1 MSIPAPR
8 YELRLSFTLILHHPA
23 GKFHGLRRNISE
35 SGMLVAS
42 TTTRPPGAPVY
53 FESQIFSGEAVVICT
68 RETDEGKVLF
78 GLKFVS
84 FSRRDRDALHKF
96 LEPPQHAA

>member
-8 YELRLSFTLILHHPA
+8 CELRVSFTLILHHPA
-23 GKFHGLRRNISE
+23 GKFHGLTRNISE

-42 TTTRPPGAPVY
+42 TTTRPHGAPVY
-53 FESQIFSGEAVVICT
+53 FESQIFSGEAVVIWT
-68 RETDEGKVLF
+68 RETDEGKVLL

-84 FSRRDRDALHKF
+84 LSRRDRNALHAL
-96 LEPPQHAA
+96 LERAGAP